1 MKYTLVMRGD
11 PRAPKEERKVF
22 AAAQSHSVV
31 SLEQLAKHIT
41 QHGCVYGEGDIQAV
55 TTILAGVIVE
65 QLKMG
70 NQVELGKLGKFYV
83 TLDSKGADTPEDF
96 DPNRHIQGL
105 RPKWSPSKEFSN
117 LRASVSFEQAV
128 DRRTT
133 RRCLKENRIKRQEG
147 KSI

>member
-31 SLEQLAKHIT
+31 TLEKLAKHIT
-41 QHGCVYGEGDIQAV
+41 RHGCVYGEGDIQAV
-55 TTILAGVIVE
+55 TTILANAVIE

-83 TLDSKGADTPEDF
+83 TL
-96 DPNRHIQGL
+96 
-105 RPKWSPSKEFSN
+105 
-117 LRASVSFEQAV
+117 
-128 DRRTT
+128 
-133 RRCLKENRIKRQEG
+133 EG
-147 KSI
+147 EKT